1 MEVLNKS
8 YIGEEV
14 AVREIVTQICE
25 GWNVGSGEAF
35 AAPFAEDADYVIVDG
50 RYIKGRP
57 IIAAGHQQL
66 FDTIYKGSHNTA
78 TIKSVRFLRDDV
90 ALVHVQWHLIS
101 QHREGKAMNT
111 LVLTREADSWSVAA
125 FHNTPVEEK
134 AG

>member
-1 MEVLNKS
+1 MEVLNKDYTS
-8 YIGEEV
+8 EEA
-14 AVREIVTQICE
+14 AVQEIVSRVCE
-25 GWNVGSGEAF
+25 GWNGGSGEAF
-35 AAPFAEDADYVIVDG
+35 AAPFAEDADYVVING
-50 RYIKGRP
+50 IHIKGRP

-66 FDTIYKGSHNTA
+66 FDTIYKGSQNTA
-78 TIKSVRFLRDDV
+78 TIKSIRFLRDDV

-111 LVLTREADSWSVAA
+111 LVLTREAGSWSVAA